1 MNIILILYIGISRL
15 FFLSKR
21 YLKSLF
27 IIILLFPLSC
37 NSSESRY
44 FKDDDGI
51 MYFQNSGNKS
61 SKKLYTGT
69 IREYYSSG
77 KIKSEYSYKEGK
89 ENGLFIQWYENGK
102 KKQEGTSYNGEWNG
116 TIISW
121 WENGQK
127 SSEVVYKDDILIN
140 VKGRWDQDGLERW
153 TIDSLKD

>member
-1 MNIILILYIGISRL
+1 M
-15 FFLSKR
+15 FFLSKI
-21 YLKSLF
+21 YLISLL
-27 IIILLFPLSC
+27 IITLLFPLSC

-44 FKDDDGI
+44 FKDDGI
-51 MYFQNSGNKS
+51 MYVQNNGNKG

-69 IREYYSSG
+69 IREYYSNG

-140 VKGRWDQDGLERW
+140 VKGRWDQDGSERW

>member
-1 MNIILILYIGISRL
+1 
-15 FFLSKR
+15 
-21 YLKSLF
+21 
-27 IIILLFPLSC
+27 
-37 NSSESRY
+37 
-44 FKDDDGI
+44 
-51 MYFQNSGNKS
+51 MYTQNNGNKG

-69 IREYYSSG
+69 IREYYSNG

-116 TIISW
+116 TINSW